1 MLTREDIRGV
11 YAMPATPCKDG
22 QGGWQYEDS
31 VDLDEAARMVD
42 QLADGGVA
50 GIALCGTTGECA
62 ALLWEEKVK
71 FVDTA
76 VQTSRKRVQL
86 FAGVTALGT
95 KEIVRQM
102 RAMKEIGADGA
113 FVGLPLWQTPTLENS
128 IQFFADL
135 SEAVPDMPVMVYSNA
150 MFFKSMFPTAFWAG
164 VARKA
169 PTVVTNKIAYP
180 IGQLLD
186 DIKVAGNQIRFLP
199 GERMIYTG
207 YKLDRDHV
215 KAVWSTAAAMGP
227 EPVVALMDAILK
239 QDDAGVD
246 EIWRDIDSIP
256 HFIHDRGE
264 FAKYNAQSEKWR
276 FNATGFINY
285 GPPRAPYYDLPEEWK
300 RAAEA
305 EANAWQGLRKK
316 YAKVSA

>member
-1 MLTREDIRGV
+1 MLTRDDIRGV
-11 YAMPATPCKDG
+11 YAMPATPCKEG
-22 QGGWQYEDS
+22 QDSWQHTDS
-31 VDLDEAARMVD
+31 IDLDESAHMVD
-42 QLADGGVA
+42 KLAQGGVA

-71 FVDTA
+71 FVDVA
-76 VQTSRKRVQL
+76 VQANRKRAQI

-95 KEIVRQM
+95 KEIIRQM
-102 RAMKEIGADGA
+102 KGLKDIGADGA

-128 IQFFADL
+128 VRFFADL

-164 VARKA
+164 VAKNA

-186 DIKVAGNQIRFLP
+186 DIKVAGHQIRFLP
-199 GERMIYTG
+199 GERMVYTG
-207 YKLDRDHV
+207 YKLAPDHV
-215 KAVWSTAAAMGP
+215 KAIWSTAAAMGP
-227 EPVVALMDAILK
+227 EPVVALMNAMLK
-239 QDDAGVD
+239 GDNARVD
-246 EIWRDIDSIP
+246 QIWEDIDSIP

-264 FAKYNAQSEKWR
+264 FPKYNAQSEKWR

-285 GPPRAPYYDLPEEWK
+285 GPSRAPYYDLPDPWK

-305 EANAWQGLRKK
+305 EAKAWIELRRK
-316 YAKVSA
+316 YSQVPV